1 MSDKPVEGP
10 TVATAIDDI
19 AYTTERTVSLAE
31 RGVSSLLAGVSAA
44 IEGILDF
51 LVPEAK
57 LTPEQAERAAL
68 VAAER
73 ADEHAIEAAAQERIA
88 AQDWQIDESQ
98 RADRQDRHFAELGYT
113 HLMRLG

>member
-1 MSDKPVEGP
+1 MSEKTVE
-10 TVATAIDDI
+10 VARAEAAIDHL
-19 AYTTERTVSLAE
+19 AYTTERTVSLVE
-31 RGVSSLLAGVSAA
+31 RGVSTLLAGVSAA

-51 LVPEAK
+51 LVPEAR

-73 ADEHAIEAAAQERIA
+73 ADEHATLAAAQERIA
-88 AQDWQIDESQ
+88 AQDWQIDENL
-98 RADRQDRHFAELGYT
+98 RADQQDRHFAELGYT